1 MIRVDVFLAQNGYV
15 KSRNA
20 AKELIE
26 GGKVTFDGRILQKP
40 SEAID
45 ENTEHTV
52 CVEADKYV
60 CRGALKLEGALDKF
74 KIDPKNFVC
83 IDIGASTGGFTDL
96 LLRRGAKKVFAVDS
110 GHGQLDPSLCSDER
124 VVNIEGY
131 NARNLNK
138 NDFPDPF
145 DMAVMDVSF
154 ISQTYMHK
162 GISELLLPMGVLI
175 SLIKPQFEAGRAA
188 VGKGGIVKK
197 REDREAAIIKVLE
210 SAEKCG
216 LYCKDIMRSP
226 IDGGDGNIEYLAIFT
241 KNQTDKNIDRAKIH
255 ALLKNEGR
263 G

>member
-1 MIRVDVFLAQNGYV
+1 MIRVDVYLAQNGYV

-26 GGKVTFDGRILQKP
+26 SGKITLDGRILQKP
-40 SEAID
+40 SELLD
-45 ENTEHTV
+45 ENTEHSV
-52 CVEADKYV
+52 GVEKEKYV

-74 KIDPKNFVC
+74 GIDPAGFVC

-96 LLRRGAKKVFAVDS
+96 LLQRGAKKVFAVDS
-110 GHGQLDPSLCSDER
+110 GHGQLDASLLSDER

-138 NDFPDPF
+138 NDFPNPF
-145 DMAVMDVSF
+145 DLAVMDVSF

-162 GISELLLPMGVLI
+162 GISEVLSPSGILI

-197 REDREAAIIKVLE
+197 KEDREAAIIRVTQN
-210 SAEKCG
+210 AENVG
-216 LYCKDIMRSP
+216 LFCRDIMRSP
-226 IDGGDGNIEYLAIFT
+226 IDGGDGNIEYLAIFS
-241 KNQTDKNIDRAKIH
+241 KNINDIIIDRAKIH
-255 ALLKNEGR
+255 ALVKNEGR

>member
-1 MIRVDVFLAQNGYV
+1 MIRIDIYLTQNGYV

-26 GGKVTFDGRILQKP
+26 EGKVTFDGRILHKP
-40 SEAID
+40 SEMID
-45 ENTEHTV
+45 ENAEHIV
-52 CVEADKYV
+52 NVEKEKYV

-74 KIDPKNFVC
+74 GIDPAGFIC

-96 LLRRGAKKVFAVDS
+96 LLQRGAKKVFAVDS
-110 GHGQLDPSLCSDER
+110 GHGQLDTSLVHDER

-138 NDFPDPF
+138 NDFSSEF

-154 ISQTYMHK
+154 ISQTYIHS
-162 GISELLLPMGVLI
+162 GIFEVLSGSGILI
-175 SLIKPQFEAGRAA
+175 SLIKPQFEAGRSA

-197 REDREAAIIKVLE
+197 KEDREAAVIKVLE
-210 SAEKCG
+210 SAENCG
-216 LYCKDIMRSP
+216 LYCRDIMRSP
-226 IDGGDGNIEYLAIFT
+226 IDGGDVNIEYLAIFT
-241 KNQTDKNIDRAKIH
+241 KNKNDMNIDRAKIH
-255 ALLKNEGR
+255 ALVKNEGR